1 MSGTMIY
8 LGSGDWLPGLP
19 ARDLTAEEAE
29 SHRDA
34 LESPAGQRLYAPPG
48 VLTSSTDDGAAIELQ
63 SIDGIGM
70 RTAAALV
77 EQGFGSLEFLAAADP
92 AAVDAALD
100 GLLQY
105 VTVEKVSAWQ
115 ERARELIG
123 GMSNA

>member
-1 MSGTMIY
+1 MSGAMIY
-8 LGSGDWLPGLP
+8 VGGGDWLPGLP
-19 ARDLTAEEAE
+19 ARDLTAEEVMLFRE
-29 SHRDA
+29 A
-34 LESPAGQRLYAPPG
+34 LDSPAGQRLYAPPG
-48 VLTSSTDDGAAIELQ
+48 VSTSSTDDGAAVGLQ
-63 SIDGIGM
+63 QIDGIGM

-77 EQGFGSLEFLAAADP
+77 EKGYGSLELLAAADP

-123 GMSNA
+123 EMSNA

>member
-1 MSGTMIY
+1 MAGAMIY
-8 LGSGDWLPGLP
+8 IGGGDWLPGVP
-19 ARDLTAEEAE
+19 ARNLTAEEAE
-29 SHRDA
+29 LHRDA
-34 LESPAGQRLYAPPG
+34 LDSPAGRMLYTPG
-48 VLTSSTDDGAAIELQ
+48 GAVSTAVGLQ
-63 SIDGIGM
+63 SIDGIGG

-77 EQGFGSLEFLAAADP
+77 EKGYGSLELLAAADP

-123 GMSNA
+123 EMSNG